1 MLSKSN
7 PFRSPPEH
15 HKPALSM
22 PVPADLAQAVN
33 PPYPAYIRPLD
44 LQFSDPAGHWYRVYA
59 RCPQKQVLSVF
70 SRLER
75 LA

>member
-22 PVPADLAQAVN
+22 PVPADSAQAVN

-44 LQFSDPAGHWYRVYA
+44 LLFEQPGGYWYRAYSRHA
-59 RCPQKQVLSVF
+59 G
-70 SRLER
+70 SRLWSVSNKFDR
-75 LA
+75 QL